1 MNVRFLEYYPDL
13 VRTARHGGLDL
24 EDAEEIAQ
32 DALVLLVQKAASRE
46 VQVLSTDSIQNRG
59 GQVRSLRGWLRDVL
73 ALLLKNRIRYRI
85 RHYSPLQPL
94 DASNA
99 IALETTADREV
110 QLMAFGERVFSL
122 LQEDEAELL
131 RLDLLGF
138 RSHEISSRMGIPAS
152 TVRVRKKRL
161 LDRLRQDSTL
171 LEFADVL
178 GRGPGPESRDRCSPS
193 EERRGDEEQHGGEAE
208 RSRHVVS

>member
-85 RHYSPLQPL
+85 RHYSPSSRSMHRMPSRSRRRRTGK
-94 DASNA
+94 SNSWHS
-99 IALETTADREV
+99 ES
-110 QLMAFGERVFSL
+110 AFSPSSRRMKQNYSVW
-122 LQEDEAELL
+122 
-131 RLDLLGF
+131 
-138 RSHEISSRMGIPAS
+138 ISS
-152 TVRVRKKRL
+152 
-161 LDRLRQDSTL
+161 DSDPT
-171 LEFADVL
+171 
-178 GRGPGPESRDRCSPS
+178 
-193 EERRGDEEQHGGEAE
+193 
-208 RSRHVVS
+208 RSRAGWESQRRPSG